1 MVTEQVFDELSFI
14 LGRGKNCSIRLFWLI
29 SVPLLLFLFSI
40 AGYIGIINFNIK
52 IHSVMMLGGI
62 FLIYIFFM
70 KHNAYFASCTLRENF
85 ILVKNKLILYMNKNL
100 LSIAGIEKA
109 NASLDDFLS
118 EISKTLRN
126 ENFSS
131 VAAGVFPTLGILGT
145 FISIAVSMPDF
156 SVQTTQLLEQEI
168 SKLLGGVGTAFYV
181 SIYGIFLSLWW
192 IFFEKTGMSRFQ
204 NDANEIKEYTRDFFW
219 GKEEIEQTYFRKSME
234 NFEKLNTVFDTISS
248 EDFINSLNKTLAQR
262 VNVFEQIIKHEQEA
276 ATKVAKMFENATN
289 QQDDIFEGQKR
300 LTYTLEN
307 IIQKFELFANNLEEQ
322 NIHFNKANNALKSE
336 FSHASMVAEVL
347 SQSTKKLSESLS
359 NISADN
365 IKNLYSGVIQNVNSL
380 KKDIDMIG
388 LSFETKMDSFD
399 AKFLD
404 KLQTTLEMIDSETA
418 QIVTQLSKLKENG
431 ND

>member
-1 MVTEQVFDELSFI
+1 
-14 LGRGKNCSIRLFWLI
+14 
-29 SVPLLLFLFSI
+29 
-40 AGYIGIINFNIK
+40 
-52 IHSVMMLGGI
+52 
-62 FLIYIFFM
+62 
-70 KHNAYFASCTLRENF
+70 
-85 ILVKNKLILYMNKNL
+85 
-100 LSIAGIEKA
+100 
-109 NASLDDFLS
+109 
-118 EISKTLRN
+118 
-126 ENFSS
+126 
-131 VAAGVFPTLGILGT
+131 
-145 FISIAVSMPDF
+145 
-156 SVQTTQLLEQEI
+156 
-168 SKLLGGVGTAFYV
+168 
-181 SIYGIFLSLWW
+181 
-192 IFFEKTGMSRFQ
+192 
-204 NDANEIKEYTRDFFW
+204 
-219 GKEEIEQTYFRKSME
+219 ME

-322 NIHFNKANNALKSE
+322 NIHFSKANNALKSE